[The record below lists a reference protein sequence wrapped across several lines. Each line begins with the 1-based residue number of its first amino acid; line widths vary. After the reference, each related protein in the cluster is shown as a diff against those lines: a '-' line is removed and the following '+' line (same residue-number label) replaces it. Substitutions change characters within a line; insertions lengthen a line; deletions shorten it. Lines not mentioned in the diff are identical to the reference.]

1 MGAKKSLKRNLMRL
15 SEQLLELILS
25 VFKEASKNFIFL
37 ELSRLKI

>member
-15 SEQLLELILS
+15 SEQLLELLS